1 MSEIKDPKKSTYITE
16 LNKRK
21 DNYPEPIYKK
31 VVVTAE
37 VEMWLESDKINIDYA
52 IGCASFL
59 LDAGKERRVDFKQ
72 EDGRE
77 ILHTIHYK
85 DVKTFKYD

>member
-37 VEMWLESDKINIDYA
+37 VEMWLT
-52 IGCASFL
+52 L
-59 LDAGKERRVDFKQ
+59 
-72 EDGRE
+72 
-77 ILHTIHYK
+77 
-85 DVKTFKYD
+85 

>member
-1 MSEIKDPKKSTYITE
+1 MSEIKNAKKSTYITE

-21 DNYPEPIYKK
+21 DNYPEPTYKK

-72 EDGRE
+72 KDGRE

>member
-1 MSEIKDPKKSTYITE
+1 MSEIKDAKKSTYITE

-37 VEMWLESDKINIDYA
+37 IEMWLESKKINIDYA
-52 IGCASFL
+52 KDCASFL
-59 LDAGKERRVDFKQ
+59 LDAGKLKRVDFKQ
-72 EDGRE
+72 QDGRE
-77 ILHTIHYK
+77 VLHTINLK

>member
-1 MSEIKDPKKSTYITE
+1 
-16 LNKRK
+16 
-21 DNYPEPIYKK
+21 
-31 VVVTAE
+31 
-37 VEMWLESDKINIDYA
+37 MWLESDKINIDYA

-72 EDGRE
+72 KDGRE